1 MLKIIKKTL
10 RYLGGI
16 PNNPDRLKK
25 INNIIVD
32 LIGIAVHLSTLLSLI
47 LNLEQQISNLV

>member
-1 MLKIIKKTL
+1 MLKIIKKIL

>member
-1 MLKIIKKTL
+1 MLKIIKKIL

-32 LIGIAVHLSTLLSLI
+32 LIGIAVHLSTLLALI